1 MKLIVF
7 GASNSSKSI
16 NKKLA
21 TYAGSLLL
29 KKLKDAHMEIL
40 DLNDF
45 ELPLFGADLEERI
58 DPPENAKAF
67 LAKLAEAD
75 AIIISFTEHNHS
87 YTVAWKNLFDW
98 CTRIEKSVFQDKPVV
113 LLSTS
118 PGSRGGANV
127 MERALKSL
135 PSYGADIKAN
145 LSIPSFFDNFDMQ
158 SGELKNPE
166 LKQQLEQAV
175 STLR

>member
-1 MKLIVF
+1 M
-7 GASNSSKSI
+7 
-16 NKKLA
+16 
-21 TYAGSLLL
+21 
-29 KKLKDAHMEIL
+29 
-40 DLNDF
+40 
-45 ELPLFGADLEERI
+45 
-58 DPPENAKAF
+58 
-67 LAKLAEAD
+67 
-75 AIIISFTEHNHS
+75 
-87 YTVAWKNLFDW
+87 
-98 CTRIEKSVFQDKPVV
+98 